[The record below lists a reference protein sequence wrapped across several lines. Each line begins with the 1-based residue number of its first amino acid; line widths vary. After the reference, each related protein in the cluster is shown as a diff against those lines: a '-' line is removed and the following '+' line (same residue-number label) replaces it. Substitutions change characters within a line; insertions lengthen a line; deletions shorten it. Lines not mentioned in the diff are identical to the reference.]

1 MNVIF
6 LFSPPSIN
14 IFGNSPLKKVADGFL
29 GACLCLSKGE
39 LFFNVLQR
47 KLDMPPVC
55 VYFIQNSSTTLLPKK
70 NSDFISL
77 MTCVLYVRSVTT

>member
-1 MNVIF
+1 MLNFVTYVIF

-39 LFFNVLQR
+39 LFLMYYNGNLTCRQFVYISFKIVVLYYQ
-47 KLDMPPVC
+47 
-55 VYFIQNSSTTLLPKK
+55 K
-70 NSDFISL
+70 NIVISL
-77 MTCVLYVRSVTT
+77 G

>member
-1 MNVIF
+1 MYVIF

-70 NSDFISL
+70 KK
-77 MTCVLYVRSVTT
+77 